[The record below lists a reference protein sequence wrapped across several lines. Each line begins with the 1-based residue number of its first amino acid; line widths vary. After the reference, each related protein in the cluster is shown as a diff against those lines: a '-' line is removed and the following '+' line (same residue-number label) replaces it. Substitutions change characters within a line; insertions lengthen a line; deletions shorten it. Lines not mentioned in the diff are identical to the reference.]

1 MLALSDGARKSGCH
15 SCTGGLLSALSG
27 NPHVKKGGSVPV
39 GSYPAAGRRWSVP
52 HTFIDGVA
60 TPDPLQK

>member
-1 MLALSDGARKSGCH
+1 
-15 SCTGGLLSALSG
+15 LLSALSG